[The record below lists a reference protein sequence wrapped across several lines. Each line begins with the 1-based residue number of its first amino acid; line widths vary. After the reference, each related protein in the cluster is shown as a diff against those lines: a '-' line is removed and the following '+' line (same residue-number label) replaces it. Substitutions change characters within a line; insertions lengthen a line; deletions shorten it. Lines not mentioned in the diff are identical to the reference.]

1 MLGCQFGVLDPIL
14 RDASTTQLL
23 VVMYRACSTRIEIF
37 DALVFLS

>member
-1 MLGCQFGVLDPIL
+1 MLGWQFGGRDSML

-23 VVMYRACSTRIEIF
+23 GVMYRACSTRIEIF